1 MAPYVI
7 VVDTAADAGTG
18 PDRLEEWY
26 ARHAE
31 QVSAIAGVT
40 RVERYW
46 SVASD
51 GDDGDEDDARHLAL
65 YHVEEPP
72 SVMAQRFAQAK
83 SDGRL
88 AGSPFPARTQRGYR
102 LHSVVTRD
110 AAG

>member
-1 MAPYVI
+1 MGPYVI
-7 VVDTAADAGTG
+7 VVDTVVDVSAGPEG
-18 PDRLEEWY
+18 VEEWY

-31 QVSAIAGVT
+31 QVSEIAGVT

-46 SVASD
+46 SVAE
-51 GDDGDEDDARHLAL
+51 DEDDPRHLAL

-88 AGSPFPARTQRGYR
+88 TASPFPSRTQRGYR
-102 LHSVVTRD
+102 LQSVVTARRGP
-110 AAG
+110 AG